1 MAIFNSYVSLP
12 EGKISL
18 IFWMWHVT
26 IFHDVWNAQLEK
38 PRHFY
43 QRCTNVWI
51 RKVILIF
58 HGSIFMFSHMRTMV
72 LEYAHLHHWVI
83 VWVNDG
89 KYTST
94 MVRIWVYEN
103 SLYSCFFFHLF
114 SPLSIGIKFW
124 AHQGPSLKWD
134 ILGRQ
139 LRKLSVALWR
149 ALALRVQELEGTR
162 TVSNH
167 TRLMQL
173 VMQHD
178 ETGCS
183 MIFMDFPSSYGIMG
197 YPCDLGKLHSLDP
210 MFGSWHR
217 LKRRGKTGALSWRLG
232 KTQEK
237 FHGEDIVKTW
247 G

>member
-1 MAIFNSYVSLP
+1 M
-12 EGKISL
+12 
-18 IFWMWHVT
+18 T

-103 SLYSCFFFHLF
+103 SLYSCFFSSFFPPFHWNQVLG
-114 SPLSIGIKFW
+114 SSGSIVKMGHFGTAAPETQRGVVKS
-124 AHQGPSLKWD
+124 ARTPS
-134 ILGRQ
+134 
-139 LRKLSVALWR
+139 S
-149 ALALRVQELEGTR
+149 GTR
-162 TVSNH
+162 RNTYSFQSH
-167 TRLMQL
+167 TI
-173 VMQHD
+173 D
-178 ETGCS
+178 AT
-183 MIFMDFPSSYGIMG
+183 
-197 YPCDLGKLHSLDP
+197 CDA
-210 MFGSWHR
+210 
-217 LKRRGKTGALSWRLG
+217 T
-232 KTQEK
+232 
-237 FHGEDIVKTW
+237 
-247 G
+247 